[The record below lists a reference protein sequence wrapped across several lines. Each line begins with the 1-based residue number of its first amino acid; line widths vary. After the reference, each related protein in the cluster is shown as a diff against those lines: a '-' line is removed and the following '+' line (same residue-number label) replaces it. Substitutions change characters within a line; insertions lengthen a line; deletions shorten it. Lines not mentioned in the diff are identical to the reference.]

1 MEKLNTFLASC
12 GNKLAGRRQSKQS
25 DSVQTG
31 VGAKRTHAMTN
42 QEELDFGHEED

>member
-1 MEKLNTFLASC
+1 MEKLNNFISSC

-31 VGAKRTHAMTN
+31 IGAKRTHAMTN
-42 QEELDFGHEED
+42 HDELDFDHEED